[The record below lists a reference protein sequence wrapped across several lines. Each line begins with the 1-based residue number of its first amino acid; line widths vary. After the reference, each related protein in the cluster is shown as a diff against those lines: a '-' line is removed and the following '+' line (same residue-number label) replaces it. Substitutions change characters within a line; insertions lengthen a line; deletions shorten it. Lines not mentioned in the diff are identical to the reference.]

1 MSQFR
6 FNTEEN
12 GYSVAEVDRYITR
25 LQDEYRNAVEWS
37 NEIEKRAEEAEKNN
51 RSQEVQ
57 TLRTENEKLNSDCR
71 LLAARLREL
80 MQLQSEAEES
90 KEETARQANEIIN
103 NAQNNAAAIISGA
116 QAHAEQIVGAA
127 REQASAAIRD
137 AEGKSA
143 AILEKVEN
151 ECQTLLLDAT
161 QKIEALKNEFDSLN
175 ETKKRVSDELGN
187 LISARDKF
195 KGRIEEAEKLLDF

>member
-80 MQLQSEAEES
+80 MQFQSEAEES

>member
-12 GYSVAEVDRYITR
+12 GYSIAEVDRYITR

-51 RSQEVQ
+51 HSQEVQ
-57 TLRTENEKLNSDCR
+57 TLRAENEKLNSDCR

-80 MQLQSEAEES
+80 MQLRNEAEES
-90 KEETARQANEIIN
+90 KAETARQADEIIN
-103 NAQNNAAAIISGA
+103 NAQNNAAAIVSGA

-151 ECQTLLLDAT
+151 ECQALLLDAT
-161 QKIEALKNEFDSLN
+161 QKIEVLKSEFDSLN
-175 ETKKRVSDELGN
+175 ESKKRVSDELGN
-187 LISARDKF
+187 LISARDRF